1 MTTLDQNLQL
11 IKKLHKLDLSKLHN
25 LQMLYDMA
33 IAIQDDDIERAKHEM
48 RVIKNR
54 CSLMVRTDPS
64 FQELYWQAMLF
75 LAQNRDLDSYL
86 IYLERYRAPE
96 DRFYLPR
103 RKRFMQLGVIDALQR
118 LIDDEIDILT
128 LSFPPGTGKTTLAE
142 MFLSGFRSCYADG
155 V

>member
-1 MTTLDQNLQL
+1 MNDLDRNLQ
-11 IKKLHKLDLSKLHN
+11 IIRKLHKLDLSKLDH

-33 IAIQDDDIERAKHEM
+33 IAIKDDDIERAKHEM
-48 RVIKNR
+48 RIVKNR
-54 CSLMVRTDPS
+54 CSLMVRRDAS

-103 RKRFMQLGVIDALQR
+103 RKQLMRLGVIDAMQR
-118 LIDDEIDILT
+118 LIDDEIDILS
-128 LSFPPGTGKTTLAE
+128 LSFPP
-142 MFLSGFRSCYADG
+142 RYR
-155 V
+155 